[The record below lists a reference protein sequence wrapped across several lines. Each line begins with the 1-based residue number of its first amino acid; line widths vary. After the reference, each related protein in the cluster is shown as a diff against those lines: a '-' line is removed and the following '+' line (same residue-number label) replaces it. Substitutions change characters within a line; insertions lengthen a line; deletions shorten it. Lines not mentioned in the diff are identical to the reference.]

1 MNFRRVGILCNPNS
15 GCGKDRVFEL
25 TQQAFECLHPQVPEI
40 MVGPGYLGEV
50 VCTGRN
56 VTVIGQNSSG
66 SRIDTIETTK
76 QMVQKGVE
84 LFVIVSGDGTYN
96 DAVEGMKSVGV
107 TLPIFG
113 IAAGRF
119 NAICP
124 KRKLNPFVSMR
135 GDFRPFSVDDLVVED
150 VMGIVSRVNDEVVS
164 YGFFWAVVC
173 NSLAYTDEQG
183 SFMTIDAAQ
192 YINGKIIPVKELQPV
207 ATEATRVVLLS
218 NKVGEVE
225 LASGPNIAMPIVS
238 PLVDEINYVVAG
250 GFGMFAKIMG
260 FHGVAYCFTNP
271 KIEFMPN
278 QDLFPIETKSVA
290 FYEGDKIRCTGLRN
304 GSVFQV
310 DSTAICRVAFK
321 DVLIMEIV
329 LKLGKKAQ
337 LKPFRYGD
345 QGR

>member
-113 IAAGRF
+113 ILLIG
-119 NAICP
+119 
-124 KRKLNPFVSMR
+124 SML
-135 GDFRPFSVDDLVVED
+135 SVL
-150 VMGIVSRVNDEVVS
+150 
-164 YGFFWAVVC
+164 
-173 NSLAYTDEQG
+173 
-183 SFMTIDAAQ
+183 
-192 YINGKIIPVKELQPV
+192 
-207 ATEATRVVLLS
+207 
-218 NKVGEVE
+218 
-225 LASGPNIAMPIVS
+225 
-238 PLVDEINYVVAG
+238 
-250 GFGMFAKIMG
+250 
-260 FHGVAYCFTNP
+260 
-271 KIEFMPN
+271 
-278 QDLFPIETKSVA
+278 
-290 FYEGDKIRCTGLRN
+290 
-304 GSVFQV
+304 
-310 DSTAICRVAFK
+310 
-321 DVLIMEIV
+321 
-329 LKLGKKAQ
+329 
-337 LKPFRYGD
+337 
-345 QGR
+345 